1 MQISIGDRY
10 VITSDKY
17 QFVLNQK
24 MTFKDGKNAGE
35 SYLKQIGFYP
45 RLSQLVNAMIMADAK
60 EADIES
66 IAALEKQIALFCVE
80 IELAFNQAPIEPEA
94 A

>member
-17 QFVLNQK
+17 QFILNQK
-24 MTFKDGKNAGE
+24 MRFKDGKNAGE

-45 RLSQLVNAMIMADAK
+45 RISQLVNALIMIDAR

-66 IAALEKQIALFCVE
+66 MAALEKRIALFCVE
-80 IELAFNQAPIEPEA
+80 IELAFNQAPKEPEVA
-94 A
+94 

>member
-17 QFVLNQK
+17 QFILSQK

-45 RLSQLVNAMIMADAK
+45 RLSQLANALIMIDAR
-60 EADIES
+60 ESDIES
-66 IAALEKQIALFCVE
+66 IATLEKRVALFCAE
-80 IELAFNQAPIEPEA
+80 IELAFNNTPIEPEA